1 MEITL
6 RDTEMER
13 KKYKEKMQEIED
25 LDMDMPQD
33 IQGSVDV
40 GNEHVVELR
49 SRFREQL
56 KILESERI

>member
-1 MEITL
+1 
-6 RDTEMER
+6 MER